1 MSPTAP
7 DQGATE
13 TDEVGRS
20 FEDFFEARHVTLF
33 RALWLITHERSEAED
48 VMQDA
53 FLRLW
58 ERSDRVGRMDDPTG
72 YLYRTAMNGLRS
84 RRRRAVTALR
94 KATGERP
101 VADAFEEIE
110 GRDAVLRALAV
121 LAPRQRAV
129 VVLKH
134 VLGMSTAEA
143 AEALGIRPSTVRVL
157 AARAKTTLRRELEE
171 ADGQVG

>member
-1 MSPTAP
+1 MAPPVP
-7 DQGATE
+7 DQRASHIQEEGL
-13 TDEVGRS
+13 S
-20 FEDFFEARHVTLF
+20 FEAFFEAHHVSLF

-58 ERSDRVGRMDDPTG
+58 ERWDRVGEMDDPTG

-84 RRRRAVTALR
+84 RRRRALTALR
-94 KATGERP
+94 KVMRDRP

-110 GRDAVLRALAV
+110 GRDAVLRALAF

-134 VLGMSTAEA
+134 VLGMTTAEA
-143 AEALGIRPSTVRVL
+143 ATALGIAPSTVRVL
-157 AARAKTTLRRELEE
+157 AARARTTLRRELEE
-171 ADGQVG
+171 ADGQAG